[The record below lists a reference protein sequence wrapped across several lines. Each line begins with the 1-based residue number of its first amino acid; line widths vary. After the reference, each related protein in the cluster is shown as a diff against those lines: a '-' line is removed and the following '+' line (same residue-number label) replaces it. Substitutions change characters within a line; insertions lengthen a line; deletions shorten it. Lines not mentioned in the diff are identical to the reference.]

1 MCDELPDLMAPA
13 TSAQMLQ
20 IPQKSADSSRKTA
33 AKTKQE
39 EAAKKKQGKP
49 KTAAKKKQGKPKT
62 RKTYRKEFLGFESPG
77 PSGHLLVSY
86 IYFQLPN
93 YFHAVIFGESEG
105 AHK

>member
-1 MCDELPDLMAPA
+1 MCDELPDLLAPA
-13 TSAQMLQ
+13 TSAQMLH
-20 IPQKSADSSRKTA
+20 IPQKSESSLR
-33 AKTKQE
+33 
-39 EAAKKKQGKP
+39 
-49 KTAAKKKQGKPKT
+49 KTAAKKKQVKPKR